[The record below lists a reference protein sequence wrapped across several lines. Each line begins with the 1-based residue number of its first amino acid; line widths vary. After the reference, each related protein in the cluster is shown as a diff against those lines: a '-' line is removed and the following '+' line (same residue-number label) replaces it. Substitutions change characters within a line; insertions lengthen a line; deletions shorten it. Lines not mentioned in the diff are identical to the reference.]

1 MLEAIDVHAD
11 GLKRAA
17 LAAGPAAPVPNC
29 PNWTVHDLVTHIASV
44 HCAAIGLVLERPVP
58 PVPPADWEDV
68 LGWWDGQRLA
78 LREALARNPESSW
91 TPRLAHAT
99 AIHRLD
105 AESAL
110 EEAPK
115 TRLPPEFTQGAGEI
129 VCAVVLP
136 GPAGCGRGY
145 PARLPAL

>member
-11 GLKRAA
+11 ALKRAA
-17 LAAGPAAPVPNC
+17 LTAGPAAPVPNC
-29 PNWTVHDLVTHIASV
+29 PKWTVHDLVTHIALV
-44 HCAAIGLVLERPVP
+44 HCAAIGLVLDRPLRPAP
-58 PVPPADWEDV
+58 PEAWEDV

-78 LREALARNPESSW
+78 LREALARTPESPW
-91 TPRLAHAT
+91 TSRLAHAT
-99 AIHRLD
+99 AIHRVD

-115 TRLPPEFTQGAGEI
+115 TRLSPEFAQHAGEI

-136 GPAGCGRGY
+136 GTAGCGSWY
-145 PARLPAL
+145 PARLPAV

>member
-11 GLKRAA
+11 ALKRAA
-17 LAAGPAAPVPNC
+17 LTAGPAAPVPNC
-29 PNWTVHDLVTHIASV
+29 PKWTVHDLVTHIASV
-44 HCAAIGLVLERPVP
+44 HCAAIGLVLDRPSP
-58 PVPPADWEDV
+58 PTPPLGWEDV

-78 LREALARNPESSW
+78 LREALARNPQSPW

-110 EEAPK
+110 ARPVP
-115 TRLPPEFTQGAGEI
+115 TRLPPEFAHDAGEI
-129 VCAVVLP
+129 VCAVLLP
-136 GPAGCGRGY
+136 GSPRCDSGD
-145 PARLPAL
+145 RLPAG